1 MPSQIYAVMITGW
14 FNVCRERVEKGVSC
28 VLKQVDFNVHLDD
41 IRIFRDQQFEFAYV
55 QSLNTLDALLYLVS
69 VSQEDG
75 GDNV

>member
-1 MPSQIYAVMITGW
+1 MCAVKEKR
-14 FNVCRERVEKGVSC
+14 RELRASSNRWN
-28 VLKQVDFNVHLDD
+28 LYFD
-41 IRIFRDQQFEFAYV
+41 IRIFRDQQFEFAYI